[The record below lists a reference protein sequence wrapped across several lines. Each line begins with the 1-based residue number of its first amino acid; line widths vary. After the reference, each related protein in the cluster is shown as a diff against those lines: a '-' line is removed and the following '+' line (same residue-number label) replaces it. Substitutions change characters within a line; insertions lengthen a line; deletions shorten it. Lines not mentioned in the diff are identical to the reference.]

1 MIGQAKKIWAWIRN
15 DEGKNLHNETM
26 SKISQVKKTLEFGS
40 SDTKPFQLTEDW
52 QSMEQGGRV
61 KLITVESWENGTVAI
76 YKADAGTV
84 FDIHSHPQSEEIY
97 ILEGSLKELHTKK
110 LYKHMDSIYIGPNK
124 KHGALYP
131 EESIIVLVWRPQL
144 HVKND

>member
-1 MIGQAKKIWAWIRN
+1 MTGRLNKIYAWFRN
-15 DEGKNLHNETM
+15 DEGKQLHSETM
-26 SKISQVKKTLEFGS
+26 SKLSQVKKTLEFGS
-40 SDTKPFQLTEDW
+40 ADAKPFGLTQDW

-61 KLITVESWENGTVAI
+61 KLITVENWEHGTIAI
-76 YKADAGTV
+76 YKAEAGTV

-97 ILEGSLKELHTKK
+97 ILEGSLKELHTKR
-110 LYKHMDSIYIGPNK
+110 LYKKMDSIYIK
-124 KHGALYP
+124 ADQKHGALYP